1 MKNVMKNILFILT
14 TVLLAVGCGQVD
26 DIYYERTPS
35 SSGEDGSYT
44 PISKTYWANAADSA
58 TGALVANFW
67 SGNDSYFY
75 MDYDPPASHPGG
87 FQYWPQAHA
96 MDVVIDAYVR
106 TQEAAYLAYYDQW
119 FAGVEQGNRK
129 TYGGADYRNNFI
141 DDMAWIVLTMLRM
154 YETHPSHPDIYLTT
168 AEQIYSDWII
178 TEWTESPC
186 GGGIRWQ
193 HSDYEGNGKNACT
206 NCPAAIVACRLS
218 GFYKTLG
225 NSDKAAGYLAD
236 ARRLYHWI
244 RSVLY
249 DSRTKILYGGVDV
262 ENGIEKRSTIS
273 LSYEVG
279 TALGAA
285 HELYSL
291 TGESYLLTD
300 AVEMANKATTDG
312 MPMDVNTGCLRS
324 EGAGN
329 ADGGLFKGIFI
340 RYFVKLINDT
350 RVDKATR
357 RQLYAFMVHNAA
369 SLWTAGVNKD
379 GSYAGMFGPDWAEPI
394 PQSGAVGLQ
403 GHVSGC
409 TLLEAMNVLQPV
421 E

>member
-1 MKNVMKNILFILT
+1 MKNILFILT
-14 TVLLAVGCGQVD
+14 AVLLAAGCGQVD

-35 SSGEDGSYT
+35 SSGEGDSYT
-44 PISKTYWANAADSA
+44 PINKTYWSQAADSA
-58 TGALVANFW
+58 TGALVDNFW
-67 SGNDSYFY
+67 NGTRNYFY
-75 MDYDPPASHPGG
+75 MDFAPPTSHPGG

-96 MDVVIDAYVR
+96 MDVVVDAYVR
-106 TQEAAYLAYYDQW
+106 TGEAEYLNKYEEW
-119 FAGVEQGNRK
+119 FTGVQQGNQA
-129 TYGGADYRNNFI
+129 TYGGANYRNQYI

-154 YETHPSHPDIYLTT
+154 YETHPGHPVTYLTT

-186 GGGIRWQ
+186 GGGLRWRT
-193 HSDYEGNGKNACT
+193 SSYTEGKNACT
-206 NCPAAIVACRLS
+206 NCPAAIIACRLA
-218 GFYKTLG
+218 GFYKTSG
-225 NSDKAAGYLAD
+225 DNDKAARYLAD
-236 ARRLYHWI
+236 AQRLYHWI

-249 DSRTKILYGGVDV
+249 DSQTKILYGGVDV
-262 ENGIEKRSTIS
+262 ENGVEKRSNIS

-285 HELYSL
+285 HELYTL
-291 TGESYLLTD
+291 TGEQRFLTD

-312 MPMDVNTGCLRS
+312 MPMDVSTGCLRS
-324 EGAGN
+324 EGPGN
-329 ADGGLFKGIFI
+329 GDGGLFKGIFI

-350 RVDKATR
+350 RVDKAVR
-357 RQLYAFMVHNAA
+357 RQLYNFMVHNAT
-369 SLWTAGVNKD
+369 SLWTAGVHKD
-379 GSYAGMFGPDWAEPI
+379 GSYAGMFGPDWAAPI